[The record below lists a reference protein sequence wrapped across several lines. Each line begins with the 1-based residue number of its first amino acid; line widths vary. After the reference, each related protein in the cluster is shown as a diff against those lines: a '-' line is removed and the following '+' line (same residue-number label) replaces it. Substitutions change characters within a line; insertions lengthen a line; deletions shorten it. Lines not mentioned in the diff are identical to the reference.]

1 MLKLINA
8 MQNGEDRYELY
19 EMDLYKVEVSY
30 YGRYKNIYVSKKE
43 RSYYIPE
50 IYFENGVLGEG
61 EEKFKIQTTAY
72 GALDAPEIEKIME
85 GYKLAIEA
93 VKELTE
99 RFCR

>member
-8 MQNGEDRYELY
+8 VQDREDRYELY

-30 YGRYKNIYVSKKE
+30 YGKFKNIYVSPKDCND
-43 RSYYIPE
+43 YIPE
-50 IYFENGVLGEG
+50 IYFKDGVLGKG
-61 EEKFKIQTTAY
+61 KEKFRIQTTAY
-72 GALDAPEIEKIME
+72 GALDMSEIEKMME
-85 GYKLAIEA
+85 GYKSAIKA

>member
-50 IYFENGVLGEG
+50 IYFENGVIGK
-61 EEKFKIQTTAY
+61 EEFKIQTTSY
-72 GALDAPEIEKIME
+72 GTLDVPEIEKVIE

-93 VKELTE
+93 AKELTE